1 MHPGTLEHL
10 LPLAVQAAQAPAGM
24 LLTHFKDRA
33 LSVERKDDGSPVT
46 VADREAETTIRAML
60 QNDPI
65 SAEWDVLGEEF
76 GQIERK
82 TRYRWLIDPID
93 GTRSFVNRIPLF
105 GTIVALEDRER
116 DTALIGVIHLPV
128 LNATYSAAR
137 GLGCFCNGV
146 PAAVSDDADLETSL
160 IATGDR
166 AQFLSAGCD
175 GMFQRLAGVC
185 RYMRVCPD
193 CFGHTLVIGGSVG
206 AMVDP
211 ALNPWDAV
219 ATRVLVEEAGGMV
232 VTRPSRL
239 TRTVD
244 TVFGAPK
251 LVEQLATFLL
261 GS

>member
-1 MHPGTLEHL
+1 MRTGTLEHL
-10 LPLAVQAAQAPAGM
+10 LALAIQAAQAPTGI
-24 LLTHFKDRA
+24 LLTHFRDRA
-33 LSVERKDDGSPVT
+33 LSVEQKGDGSPVT
-46 VADREAETTIRAML
+46 VADREAETVIRAML
-60 QNDPI
+60 QHDPL
-65 SAEWDVLGEEF
+65 SAEWDILGEEF
-76 GQIERK
+76 GQSEHK

-128 LNATYSAAR
+128 LNVTYSATR

-146 PAAVSDDADLETSL
+146 PVAVSEDTDLETSL

-166 AQFLSAGCD
+166 AQFISAGCD
-175 GMFQRLAGVC
+175 GTFQRLAGVC
-185 RYMRVCPD
+185 RYLRGYSD

-206 AMVDP
+206 AMIDP

-239 TRTVD
+239 AHTLD
-244 TVFGAPK
+244 TVFGAPR
-251 LVEQLATFLL
+251 LVEQLVTFLHE
-261 GS
+261 